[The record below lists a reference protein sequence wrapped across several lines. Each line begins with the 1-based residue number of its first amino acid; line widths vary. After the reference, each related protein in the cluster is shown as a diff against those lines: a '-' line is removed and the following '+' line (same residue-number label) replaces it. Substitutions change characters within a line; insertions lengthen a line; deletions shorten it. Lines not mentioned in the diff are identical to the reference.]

1 MCINTAL
8 IQFPEHVMMAFDL
21 GNVSLEQAQNL
32 SIPDVYIA
40 INGQVWIPIETTMI
54 KDGFV
59 SAWQMAIEQ
68 LQGESIKEL
77 ATVESGW
84 AKYGASSI
92 QDETQLFSIPANQ
105 IQKQIEIDLTSE
117 ILHQF
122 SQVE

>member
-1 MCINTAL
+1 
-8 IQFPEHVMMAFDL
+8 
-21 GNVSLEQAQNL
+21 
-32 SIPDVYIA
+32 
-40 INGQVWIPIETTMI
+40 MI

-59 SAWQMAIEQ
+59 SAWKMAIEQ
-68 LQGESIKEL
+68 LQEEPIKEL